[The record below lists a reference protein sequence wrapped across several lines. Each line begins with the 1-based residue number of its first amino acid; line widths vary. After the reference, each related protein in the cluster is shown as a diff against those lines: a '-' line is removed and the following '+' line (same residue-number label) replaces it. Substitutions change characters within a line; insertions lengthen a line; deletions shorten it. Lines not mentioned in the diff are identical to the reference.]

1 MNYLYITNLVFRPG
15 KHPAMKTFLITICLL
30 LLFTTSPAQSWSPVN
45 RNEKF
50 NYAKASMS
58 YITHTVWVDSAFL
71 SGADSLFWLNRIVTS
86 CDTCLGQQYRLCNQ
100 AGILKKR
107 MKKMPG
113 GVYEFRYPGSV
124 VIRTLASTGQS
135 WLYDTASNITA
146 TVFSKSWSQ
155 VFGIWDSVKQIHLS
169 DGGSLVISK
178 NHGLL
183 QFTTNP
189 AQQVYDLRGIE
200 GRNLGDL
207 VPKFAQV
214 YNFNV
219 GDVFQ
224 YHFRDMNYGIGY
236 GTEGLNKITI
246 LSRDSSAGHYLYGIR
261 SLTCSWTTNI
271 IGIHSDTTHSY
282 EITTMELQ
290 DSLDIR
296 PTITPSS
303 SRNLLLRWI
312 CSDRT
317 ALMNSHS
324 KTPADYSPK
333 WWEAGISAMILLF
346 SGTGPGSIPLFPT
359 T

>member
-1 MNYLYITNLVFRPG
+1 
-15 KHPAMKTFLITICLL
+15 
-30 LLFTTSPAQSWSPVN
+30 
-45 RNEKF
+45 
-50 NYAKASMS
+50 MS